1 MELWP
6 MCTSRR
12 DFVRTGLSCGA
23 YLAAAGF
30 AFPASARAAFAAPA
44 RGAVRAV
51 EPWGRIEEI
60 AEGVYAVV
68 STPLAERDFTTISN
82 GGLIVGRDG
91 ILAVEGFASP
101 EGARW
106 VSDFAQETLGR
117 RPTHVV
123 LTHYHGDHSVGQAGY
138 RDRSGEIRVVA
149 TAQTHRILQEDT
161 DTERLLPNMVLQ
173 DGTTST
179 EIDLGGRV
187 VRLIAREGHTS
198 SDVTVEIE
206 EPRVTWCGDLVWK
219 GMFPNYVDAKPTAL
233 IRSVRSTLGDVD
245 ATFIPGHGEISD
257 RAGLQDYVEVLEHV
271 GDAAT
276 TAFRAGRPAGEAAA
290 EYTIPASLGEF
301 VRFSERYYEVA
312 FNAWYRDLSGEG

>member
-1 MELWP
+1 

-12 DFVRTGLSCGA
+12 DFLRTGLSCGA

-30 AFPASARAAFAAPA
+30 ALPTSVRSAFAARPS
-44 RGAVRAV
+44 GWVRAV
-51 EPWGRIEEI
+51 EPWGRIEEL

-68 STPLAERDFTTISN
+68 STPLAERDFTTLSN

-91 ILAVEGFASP
+91 ILAIEGLASP

-106 VSDFAQETLGR
+106 VSDFAEQTLGR
-117 RPTHVV
+117 RPSHVV

-138 RDRSGEIRVVA
+138 RDRPGEIRVVS
-149 TAQTHRILQEDT
+149 TAETLRLLQADT
-161 DTERLLPNMVLQ
+161 ETERLLPNLVLQ
-173 DGTTST
+173 DGETST

-198 SDVTVEIE
+198 SDVTVQID

-219 GMFPNYVDAKPTAL
+219 GMFPNFMDARPSRL
-233 IRSVRSTLGDVD
+233 IRAVRSTLGDVD
-245 ATFIPGHGEISD
+245 ATFVPGHGEVSD
-257 RAGLQDYVEVLEHV
+257 RAGLQDYVEMLEHL

-276 TAFRAGRPAGEAAA
+276 TAFRAGQPAEEGAAA
-290 EYTIPASLGEF
+290 YAIPESLGEF
-301 VRFSERYYEVA
+301 VRFNERYYEVA
-312 FNAWYRDLSGEG
+312 FKAWYGDLGGDA

>member
-1 MELWP
+1 

-23 YLAAAGF
+23 YLAVAGV
-30 AFPASARAAFAAPA
+30 ALPASARAAFAAPT
-44 RGAVRAV
+44 RGVVRAV

-68 STPLAERDFTTISN
+68 STPLAEGDFTTISN
-82 GGLIVGRDG
+82 GGLIVGREG

-101 EGARW
+101 AGAAW

-123 LTHYHGDHSVGQAGY
+123 LTHHHGDHSVGQAGY
-138 RDRSGEIRVVA
+138 RDRPGELRVLA
-149 TAQTHRILQEDT
+149 TAETHRILQADT
-161 DTERLLPNMVLQ
+161 GTERLLPNMVLQ
-173 DGTTST
+173 DGEAAT

-206 EPRVTWCGDLVWK
+206 DPRVTWCGDLVWK

-233 IRSVRSTLGDVD
+233 LLSVRATLGDVD
-245 ATFIPGHGEISD
+245 ATFVPGHGEISD
-257 RAGLQDYVEVLEHV
+257 RAGLQDYVEMLEHV

-276 TAFRAGRPAGEAAA
+276 TGFRAGRPAAEAAA
-290 EYTIPASLGEF
+290 EYTIPESLGEF